1 MSDHKDKIPV
11 SLWILW
17 RLWISKSAIYW
28 YLKALVYWYD
38 KNMRFVRSIVQTLI
52 WNEYWYDLA
61 SEEKIEREEG
71 ERVREEEIN

>member
-1 MSDHKDKIPV
+1 MNFMKIMN
-11 SLWILW
+11 LKIGHL
-17 RLWISKSAIYW
+17 LIS
-28 YLKALVYWYD
+28 KALVYWYD

-61 SEEKIEREEG
+61 SEERIEREEG

>member
-1 MSDHKDKIPV
+1 MNFMKIMN
-11 SLWILW
+11 LKIA
-17 RLWISKSAIYW
+17 AIYW
-28 YLKALVYWYD
+28 YLKAWVYWYD

-61 SEEKIEREEG
+61 SEERIEREEG